1 MGEIMSGISV
11 MWKRQMIRYWRS
23 RGRMLGSLGQPI
35 LFFLA
40 LGFGFGPIY
49 SKAGGGNYLEFLVP
63 GIIAM
68 TILFTAVF
76 SGIEVIWDRQF
87 GFLKETLVA
96 PVSRWKI
103 MLGKTL
109 GGATIALFQATL
121 ILLLALLIGFRPSSF
136 LLIIPAY
143 VFMFLI
149 GFLFSSFGV
158 AIASNLEDMRAF
170 PFIMNFLIMPIFFLS
185 GALFPLDSLPKS
197 VVTVTLFNPLS
208 YGVEGLRAILTGN
221 AHIAL
226 TTNIAVLLIISAIVF
241 TIGTYFFS
249 KIEA

>member
-1 MGEIMSGISV
+1 MGEIMSGIFV
-11 MWKRQMIRYWRS
+11 MWKRQIIRYWRS

-49 SKAGGGNYLEFLVP
+49 AKAGGGNYLEFLVP
-63 GIIAM
+63 GILAM
-68 TILFTAVF
+68 TILFTSVF

-96 PVSRWKI
+96 PVPRWQI

-109 GGATIALFQATL
+109 GGATVALFQA
-121 ILLLALLIGFRPSSF
+121 LLIFILAFLFGFRPSSI
-136 LLIIPAY
+136 LLIIPAFL
-143 VFMFLI
+143 FMFLI
-149 GFLFSSFGV
+149 GFLFSAFGV

-170 PFIMNFLIMPIFFLS
+170 PFIMNFILMPIFFLS

-208 YGVEGLRAILTGN
+208 YGVEGLRAILTGTG
-221 AHIAL
+221 HISLL
-226 TTNIAVLLIISAIVF
+226 TSLIVLLIISAIIF
-241 TIGTYFFS
+241 AIGTYFFS
-249 KIEA
+249 KVEA

>member
-1 MGEIMSGISV
+1 MSGIFV
-11 MWKRQMIRYWRS
+11 MWKRQLIRYWRS

-49 SKAGGGNYLEFLVP
+49 SKAGGGNYLEFLAP

-87 GFLKETLVA
+87 GFLKETLVS
-96 PVSRWKI
+96 PVPRWQI

-109 GGATIALFQATL
+109 GGATIALLQATL
-121 ILLLALLIGFRPSSF
+121 ILLLTLLFGFRPIS
-136 LLIIPAY
+136 LIAIIPTY
-143 VFMFLI
+143 IFMFLI

-170 PFIMNFLIMPIFFLS
+170 PFIMNFILMPIFFLS
-185 GALFPLDSLPKS
+185 GALFPLDSLPKK
-197 VVTVTLFNPLS
+197 VVVVTLFNPLS
-208 YGVEGLRAILTGN
+208 YGVEGLRALLTGN
-221 AHIAL
+221 AHIPFAASL
-226 TTNIAVLLIISAIVF
+226 AVMLFVSAIIF
-241 TIGTYFFS
+241 TIGSYFFS
-249 KIEA
+249 RLEA